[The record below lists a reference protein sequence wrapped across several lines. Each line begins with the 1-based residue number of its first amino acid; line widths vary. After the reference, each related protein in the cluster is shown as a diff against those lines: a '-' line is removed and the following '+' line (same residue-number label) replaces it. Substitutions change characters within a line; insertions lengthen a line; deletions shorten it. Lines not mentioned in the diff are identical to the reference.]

1 MKKIYFAVATIIAAL
16 ASVNVNAQNKLGV
29 NDVDYQITKFEQTH
43 FVDKVVYSA
52 GSDAHEYTAGELAKD
67 GAYIGLS
74 GGGQYFDGHFEPFIG
89 ASLGWDGGKKVP
101 LGFEYMGTFNRGTY
115 TDEADRSNS
124 YVEFDSKFIGK
135 LRLYT
140 SQNKVFQLYLD
151 GYFSYKLNFDY
162 HKNESEKV
170 TVKETDDEIITTKE
184 KLGNDYEFKGSSM
197 GYGAMLEAVIR
208 PWMSRHSFRI
218 FAGGGQQQRYY
229 SNGNRWKPEF
239 FAGVKWTYNFS
250 AAELWDQAFL
260 KKAGLTKKQAK
271 KLSKQQ
277 RVVNTTPAWY

>member
-1 MKKIYFAVATIIAAL
+1 MKKSIFAIALVVASM

-29 NDVDYQITKFEQTH
+29 NDVDYQITKFETTH
-43 FVDKVVYSA
+43 FVDKAVYSA
-52 GSDAHEYTAGELAKD
+52 GLDAHEYTAGELAKD
-67 GAYIGLS
+67 GAF
-74 GGGQYFDGHFEPFIG
+74 GGFNGGCQYFDGHFEPFIG
-89 ASLGWDGGKKVP
+89 VSLGWDGGKKVP

-124 YVEFDSKFIGK
+124 YVEFDSKFVGK

-140 SQNKVFQLYLD
+140 SLNKVFQVYLD
-151 GYFSYKLNFDY
+151 WYFSYKLNFDY
-162 HKNESEKV
+162 HENESEVV
-170 TVKETDDEIITTKE
+170 TVKETETEIITTHE
-184 KLGNDYEFKGSSM
+184 KVGNDYEFKGSSM
-197 GYGAMLEAVIR
+197 GYGGMFEAVIR

-218 FAGGGQQQRYY
+218 FAGGGMQQRYY
-229 SNGNRWKPEF
+229 NDGNRWKFEAM
-239 FAGVKWTYNFS
+239 AGVKWTYNFS

-260 KKAGLTKKQAK
+260 QKTGLSKKQVK

>member
-1 MKKIYFAVATIIAAL
+1 MKNVFFAAITVAVASM
-16 ASVNVNAQNKLGV
+16 ASFSTVASAQNKLGV
-29 NDVDYQITKFEQTH
+29 NDVDYQITKFEATH

-67 GAYIGLS
+67 GAFVGFN
-74 GGGQYFDGHFEPFIG
+74 GGCQYFDGVYAPFIG
-89 ASLGWDGGKKVP
+89 GSLGWDGGKRVP

-140 SQNKVFQLYLD
+140 SLNKVFQLYLA

-162 HKNESEKV
+162 HKNESEII
-170 TVKETDDEIITTKE
+170 TVRENEEEIITTHE
-184 KLGNDYEFKGSSM
+184 KVGNDYEFKGSSM
-197 GYGAMLEAVIR
+197 GYGAMFEAVIR

-229 SNGNRWKPEF
+229 DDGNRWKPEF

-250 AAELWDQAFL
+250 AAELWDKAFL
-260 KKAGLTKKQAK
+260 QKTGLTKKQAK
-271 KLSKQQ
+271 KLSKAS
-277 RVVNTTPAWY
+277 RAISAY